1 MGAASRLAIP
11 GKGWS
16 VFFRIYG
23 PQAPASDGTWKLN
36 DIAEV
41 K

>member
-1 MGAASRLAIP
+1 MWLKSIT
-11 GKGWS
+11 GKGWLS
-16 VFFRIYG
+16 AFRIYG
-23 PQAPASDGTWKLN
+23 PQAPAFAGTWKLN

>member
-1 MGAASRLAIP
+1 MWVESIP
-11 GKGWS
+11 GKGRLS
-16 VFFRIYG
+16 AFRIYG
-23 PQAPASDGTWKLN
+23 PQAPAFDRTWKLN